1 MDWNNHNLFGD
12 VFESFHSF
20 KNDAKNVSVWVL
32 RTQNGGETRPCEVMA
47 SLPSMHGICWLLQFH
62 PVLISPC
69 YLSIFIPV
77 GFQLPRVA
85 TTAVRSAWNW
95 KPKDWIWDLASLMSS
110 HLVGERKWYLSS
122 HITGLLWGLEGK
134 KYMWKVLCKLQG
146 DDDSNTNSWHS
157 ESAYHVCQ
165 ALFWDLDL
173 S

>member
-32 RTQNGGETRPCEVMA
+32 RTQNRGETRPCEVMA

-77 GFQLPRVA
+77 GFQLP
-85 TTAVRSAWNW
+85 SAWQVHNIFEMGHLFAHLQAFTHAL
-95 KPKDWIWDLASLMSS
+95 PRMGHLPGNHAIWWVTWVETSTWGRGEHWAFSVS
-110 HLVGERKWYLSS
+110 HRR
-122 HITGLLWGLEGK
+122 
-134 KYMWKVLCKLQG
+134 Q
-146 DDDSNTNSWHS
+146 NT
-157 ESAYHVCQ
+157 
-165 ALFWDLDL
+165 
-173 S
+173 